1 MVEDDVS
8 DGTKGL
14 TSADISDTQQAQIED
29 VKNAL
34 NEFKQR
40 LLDKFG
46 GYIKA
51 INLLSQPLHDTEQ
64 KNKDAINVAVIVD
77 DSDSERMSKDELH
90 SRLTKVVSDISGD
103 VDDRLAPETYL
114 VSDVWQL
121 CYDGNYDT
129 VEELI
134 NSATVYDTGLMDAL
148 EVSNVH
154 KDMVLERF
162 EKYIVTYVLAGSV
175 VQGKATP
182 ESDIDVFVVIDDT
195 DVKQMSRAE
204 LKDKLRAIITG
215 MSSDAAQAVGVKN
228 KLNIQVY
235 ILTDFWENVKQAN
248 PVIFTFLRDGVPLYD
263 RGIFMAWKQ
272 LLEMGRIKPSPE
284 AIEMFMNTGE
294 EMMKKVD
301 NKLKE
306 IGMEDF
312 FWATVTT
319 SQAAIMLYGLPPPT
333 PKETPEVLEDVFVEK
348 EGFLSEEDIKAV
360 EKVLSVRKDLEH
372 GRKKSI
378 SGAEIDE
385 LKELTK
391 SYLDTSQDLFDQ
403 IQEVKN
409 EERFEKVY
417 DDLVEATK
425 SAIRAEDHDPDE
437 FGTLREGVDEVLV
450 KRGIVPSSVLH
461 EFETIRDAKE
471 RYDDND
477 ISKAEVN
484 NIIQQASGLSRTFL
498 EHVQRIQAQETEQS
512 TLRLQFGDEGRAELL
527 FLDKTAIITAYP
539 GGDGDDRELYELD
552 LLSGRVEDA
561 RSLTE
566 EEYRERKDESS
577 LGQGVVSQEFLND
590 LSDVLSDEV
599 TVVV

>member
-1 MVEDDVS
+1 VAEDDVS
-8 DGTKGL
+8 DGTQGL
-14 TSADISDTQQAQIED
+14 TSADISQTQQDQIED
-29 VKNAL
+29 VKRAL
-34 NEFKQR
+34 NKLKQR

-46 GYIKA
+46 GYVKA
-51 INLLSQPLHDTEQ
+51 INLLSQPLHDADQ
-64 KNKDAINVAVIVD
+64 QRDDAIHVAVIVD
-77 DSDSERMSKDELH
+77 DSDSERMTKDELH
-90 SRLTKVVSDISGD
+90 SRLSTVIADISDD

-121 CYDGNYDT
+121 CYDGNYET
-129 VEELI
+129 VEKLI
-134 NSATVYDTGLMDAL
+134 SSATVYDTGLMDAL

-333 PKETPEVLEDVFVEK
+333 PKETPDVLEEIFVDK
-348 EGFLSEEDIKAV
+348 EGFLSEEDIEAV
-360 EKVLSVRKDLEH
+360 KKVLSVRKDLEH

-385 LKELTK
+385 LKERTK
-391 SYLDTSQDLFDQ
+391 AYLDTSQELFDQ

-425 SAIRAEDHDPDE
+425 SAIRAEGHEPSE
-437 FGTLREGVDEVLV
+437 FEQLREGVDEILV

-471 RYDDND
+471 RYDDDD
-477 ISKAEVN
+477 INKAEVN
-484 NIIQQASGLSRTFL
+484 NVIQQASGLSRTFL

-512 TLRLQFGDEGRAELL
+512 TIRLEYGEEGRAELL
-527 FLDKTAIITAYP
+527 FLSDAALITAYH
-539 GGDGDDRELYELD
+539 GDTGEERELYELT
-552 LLSGRVEDA
+552 LESGRVDEVH
-561 RSLTE
+561 SLTE
-566 EEYRERKDESS
+566 DEYRERKDNAS
-577 LGQGVVSQEFLND
+577 LGQGEVSQEFLDD
-590 LSDVLSDEV
+590 LSDVLGDDV

>member
-1 MVEDDVS
+1 VVEDDVS

-235 ILTDFWENVKQAN
+235 ILTDFWENV
-248 PVIFTFLRDGVPLYD
+248 
-263 RGIFMAWKQ
+263 
-272 LLEMGRIKPSPE
+272 
-284 AIEMFMNTGE
+284 
-294 EMMKKVD
+294 
-301 NKLKE
+301 NKL
-306 IGMEDF
+306 
-312 FWATVTT
+312 T
-319 SQAAIMLYGLPPPT
+319 
-333 PKETPEVLEDVFVEK
+333 
-348 EGFLSEEDIKAV
+348 LSY
-360 EKVLSVRKDLEH
+360 S
-372 GRKKSI
+372 
-378 SGAEIDE
+378 
-385 LKELTK
+385 
-391 SYLDTSQDLFDQ
+391 
-403 IQEVKN
+403 
-409 EERFEKVY
+409 
-417 DDLVEATK
+417 
-425 SAIRAEDHDPDE
+425 
-437 FGTLREGVDEVLV
+437 
-450 KRGIVPSSVLH
+450 PSSVTASH
-461 EFETIRDAKE
+461 SMTAVSSWRGS
-471 RYDDND
+471 NS
-477 ISKAEVN
+477 SKWDVSSLARK
-484 NIIQQASGLSRTFL
+484 LSRC
-498 EHVQRIQAQETEQS
+498 S
-512 TLRLQFGDEGRAELL
+512 
-527 FLDKTAIITAYP
+527 
-539 GGDGDDRELYELD
+539 
-552 LLSGRVEDA
+552 
-561 RSLTE
+561 
-566 EEYRERKDESS
+566 
-577 LGQGVVSQEFLND
+577 
-590 LSDVLSDEV
+590 
-599 TVVV
+599 

>member
-1 MVEDDVS
+1 MVENDSSGGTNSIQAADLSNTQRDQIDEVKESLS
-8 DGTKGL
+8 D
-14 TSADISDTQQAQIED
+14 
-29 VKNAL
+29 
-34 NEFKQR
+34 FKQQ

-51 INLLSQPLHDTEQ
+51 INLLAQPLRDDKES
-64 KNKDAINVAVIVD
+64 DSDDINVAVIVD
-77 DSDSERMSKDELH
+77 DSDSERMSKEELH
-90 SRLTKVVSDISGD
+90 SRLSSVINDIAGD
-103 VDDRLAPETYL
+103 ADNRLEPETYL

-121 CYDGNYDT
+121 CYDGNYSQA
-129 VEELI
+129 EQLI
-134 NSATVYDTGLMDAL
+134 SSATVYDTGLMDAL

-215 MSSDAAQAVGVKN
+215 MSDEAAQAVGVKN

-284 AIEMFMNTGE
+284 AIDMFMNTGE

-333 PKETPEVLEDVFVEK
+333 PKETPDVLQDIFVEK
-348 EGFLSEEDIKAV
+348 EGFLDEEDV
-360 EKVLSVRKDLEH
+360 ETVRSVLSVRKDLEH
-372 GRKKSI
+372 GKRQSI

-385 LKELTK
+385 LKEKTK
-391 SYLDTSQDLFDQ
+391 SYLDTSQALFDT
-403 IQEVKN
+403 IQSAKN

-425 SAIRAEDHDPDE
+425 SAVRAEDASPDDYE
-437 FGTLREGVDEVLV
+437 VLRDAVDDVLV
-450 KRGIVPSSVLH
+450 KRGVVPSSVLH
-461 EFETIRDAKE
+461 DFEHIREAKE

-484 NIIQQASGLSRTFL
+484 DVIQQASSLSRTFL
-498 EHVQRIQAQETEQS
+498 EHVQRLKARDTEGS
-512 TLRLQFGDEGRAELL
+512 TVRLEYGEGGRAELL
-527 FLDKTAIITAYP
+527 FLDGEALLTAYASDDEERELFHLDV
-539 GGDGDDRELYELD
+539 DGDSVSSASEIDTDEYEEIKNAGVLSQGSVSKNMLED
-552 LLSGRVEDA
+552 LG
-561 RSLTE
+561 
-566 EEYRERKDESS
+566 
-577 LGQGVVSQEFLND
+577 
-590 LSDVLSDEV
+590 DVLESPI

>member
-1 MVEDDVS
+1 VVEDDVS

-51 INLLSQPLHDTEQ
+51 INLLSQPLHETEQ
-64 KNKDAINVAVIVD
+64 KNEDAINVAVIVD

-90 SRLTKVVSDISGD
+90 SRLTKVVSDISSD

-348 EGFLSEEDIKAV
+348 EGFLSEEDIEAV

-391 SYLDTSQDLFDQ
+391 SYLDTSQELFDQ

-437 FGTLREGVDEVLV
+437 FDTLREGVDEILV

-471 RYDDND
+471 RYDDDD

-512 TLRLQFGDEGRAELL
+512 TLRLEFGVDGRAELL
-527 FLDKTAIITAYP
+527 FLDDTAIITAYP
-539 GGDGDDRELYELD
+539 GGDGDNRELYELD
-552 LLSGRVEDA
+552 LQSGRVDNA
-561 RSLTE
+561 RSLSE
-566 EEYRERKDESS
+566 DEYRERKDQSS
-577 LGQGVVSQEFLND
+577 LGQGVVSQEFLDD
-590 LSDVLSDEV
+590 LSEVLGSEV

>member
-1 MVEDDVS
+1 MAEDDVS
-8 DGTKGL
+8 DGTQGL
-14 TSADISDTQQAQIED
+14 TSADISQTQQDQIED
-29 VKNAL
+29 VKRAL
-34 NEFKQR
+34 NELKQR

-46 GYIKA
+46 GYVKA
-51 INLLSQPLHDTEQ
+51 INLLSQPLHEEEQ
-64 KNKDAINVAVIVD
+64 HRDDAIHVAVIVD
-77 DSDSERMSKDELH
+77 DSDSERMTKDELH
-90 SRLTKVVSDISGD
+90 SRLSTVIDDISDD

-121 CYDGNYDT
+121 CYDGNYET
-129 VEELI
+129 VEKLI
-134 NSATVYDTGLMDAL
+134 SSATVYDTGLMDAL

-333 PKETPEVLEDVFVEK
+333 PKETPDVLEEIFVDK
-348 EGFLSEEDIKAV
+348 EGFLSEEDIEAV
-360 EKVLSVRKDLEH
+360 KKVLSVRKDLEH

-385 LKELTK
+385 LKERTK
-391 SYLDTSQDLFDQ
+391 AYLDTSQELFDQ

-425 SAIRAEDHDPDE
+425 SAIRAEGHEPSE
-437 FGTLREGVDEVLV
+437 FEQLREGVDEVLV

-471 RYDDND
+471 RYDDDD

-484 NIIQQASGLSRTFL
+484 NVIQQASGLSRTFL

-512 TLRLQFGDEGRAELL
+512 TIRLEYGEEGRAELL
-527 FLDKTAIITAYP
+527 FLSDAALITAYH
-539 GGDGDDRELYELD
+539 GDTGEERELYELT
-552 LLSGRVEDA
+552 LESGRVDEVH
-561 RSLTE
+561 SLTE
-566 EEYRERKDESS
+566 DEYRERKDNAS
-577 LGQGVVSQEFLND
+577 LGQGEVSQEFLDD
-590 LSDVLSDEV
+590 LSDVLGDDV